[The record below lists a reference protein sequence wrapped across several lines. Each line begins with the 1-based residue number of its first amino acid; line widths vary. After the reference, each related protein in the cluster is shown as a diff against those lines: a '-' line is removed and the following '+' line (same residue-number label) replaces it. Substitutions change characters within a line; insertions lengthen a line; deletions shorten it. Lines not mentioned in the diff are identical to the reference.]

1 MYKIFGK
8 PACVYCTKA
17 KNLLDRKGIEYEYVD
32 ISTDAD
38 AYDFI
43 VNENGFRTVPQIWG
57 NETYIGGYEA
67 LVESPLTRT

>member
-8 PACVYCTKA
+8 TNGTYCIKS

-32 ISTDAD
+32 ISTDAE

-43 VNENGFRTVPQIWG
+43 VNQNGFRTVPQIWG
-57 NETYIGGYEA
+57 NLTYIGGYEA
-67 LVESPLTRT
+67 LVESLKS